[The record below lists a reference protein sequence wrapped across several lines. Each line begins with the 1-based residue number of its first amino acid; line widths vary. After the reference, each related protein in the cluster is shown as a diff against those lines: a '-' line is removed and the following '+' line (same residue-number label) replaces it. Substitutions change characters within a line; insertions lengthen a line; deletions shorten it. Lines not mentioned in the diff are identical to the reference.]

1 MPFREFVKKKQK
13 SSIKSSD
20 NNIHKAAQNALVE
33 SGPFKEYRAI
43 NHKTFLIL

>member
-1 MPFREFVKKKQK
+1 MPFREFVKKKK
-13 SSIKSSD
+13 SSIKSPD

-43 NHKTFLIL
+43 NLKTYLIL